1 MRVTNSMIY
10 GGAMNNIW
18 RNARHLNNLVV
29 SIETG
34 KKIQRPSDDPLLSS
48 RALRYRTILSE
59 AEQFLR
65 NTQQG
70 MAWMEVSEAAFNSI
84 LTGSPT
90 TPSLMNRIYTRL
102 VEAAQTGTNELPDQ
116 RAILTELRQYF
127 DQMFGVDMNQTYLGR
142 YVFSGFHTNQP
153 PVLKTDWPAERS
165 FVITQNFSASTI
177 ERAIAFH
184 RQSPTHMPEDFYI
197 NVIKLPFT
205 NVDFH
210 LNVPNADVPQPGITS
225 ADGAIN
231 FHVITLDSTDMRP
244 DPLLPPPSPQHTA
257 YNPDDEYNGLP
268 VIHFLRDTGE
278 LVMSDATRDLI
289 NNHGGIN
296 VVYEKNNLR
305 AGELNPIVY
314 FQSVE
319 LIGGTLT
326 TAGGVTTINGAT
338 TQHFDTAGQNIQ
350 MEVSPMAY
358 ITINAHARDVLTANL
373 FSDLRRLF
381 DFADSL
387 VTSDPRVIEEYFRG
401 PAHQL
406 TGDEL
411 IEAVSEF
418 LSDEKA
424 MFSAALHDRINNMLE
439 TIMQHASQAQREHSN
454 LGSRMAR
461 LEMISI
467 RLEEDE
473 VAFTELLSQNE
484 DTDLAAAIMR
494 KSGAEAAFNHALMAI
509 ARTTQLSLADYINR

>member
-10 GGAMNNIW
+10 GNAMNNIW
-18 RNARHLNNLVV
+18 RNARHINNLVV

-70 MAWMEVSEAAFNSI
+70 MAWMEVSEAAFNSV

-153 PVLKTDWPAERS
+153 PVLKNDWPAERS
-165 FVITQNFSASTI
+165 FVITQNFSAANI
-177 ERAIAFH
+177 ERTIAFH
-184 RQSPTHMPEDFYI
+184 RESPTHMPQDFYV

-205 NVDFH
+205 NVDFS
-210 LNVPNADVPQPGITS
+210 LNIPNPDVPQLGITS
-225 ADGAIN
+225 AQGQAFHIHTMDSSDMPPAGA
-231 FHVITLDSTDMRP
+231 F
-244 DPLLPPPSPQHTA
+244 TA

-278 LVMSDATRDLI
+278 LVMSNATRDLI
-289 NNHGGIN
+289 NRQGGIE
-296 VVYEKNNLR
+296 VVYEKNNFR

-319 LIGGTLT
+319 LIGGTFS
-326 TAGGVTTINGAT
+326 TAGGVTTLTGAAT
-338 TQHFDTAGQNIQ
+338 HHFDTAGQNIQ
-350 MEVSPMAY
+350 MEVSPNAY

-401 PAHQL
+401 PTHL
-406 TGDEL
+406 LSGDEL
-411 IEAVSEF
+411 VNAVSEF
-418 LSDEKA
+418 MSDEKA
-424 MFSAALHDRINNMLE
+424 MFSAAIHDRINNMLR
-439 TIMQHASQAQREHSN
+439 TIMQHAAQAQREHSD

-473 VAFTELLSQNE
+473 IAFTELLSQNE
-484 DTDLAAAIMR
+484 DTDLSDAIMR